1 VLHLSTRWGFAS
13 IRKRALSSIKP
24 PTPHDRLLLARTYS
38 VDDWVVPA
46 LSALCE
52 RTTPLTLSEARQM
65 DIEDV
70 VLVSTVREDIRGLTL
85 EVDAAE
91 IPRRIEAVQAGKL
104 VSLGSRFTDVPPVF
118 PTNEIS
124 SPVNPKGTTK
134 EDTARESDG
143 KRPVSPVAA
152 RSGNTGIDESLQA
165 KDEATGNTS
174 MRIGEPTQPRAMKIS
189 RGEVAAMRTVE
200 TGAGAWLSRQSAE
213 VVARHDAERG
223 IAVGGTTSERKGP
236 GKVLNGWPGPAGRQ
250 VNLKLESEGGQLN
263 GKEGR

>member
-1 VLHLSTRWGFAS
+1 MLHLSTRWGFAS

-52 RTTPLTLSEARQM
+52 RMTPLTLSEARQM

-70 VLVSTVREDIRGLTL
+70 VLVSTVREDIRSLTL
-85 EVDAAE
+85 QVDAAE

-104 VSLGSRFTDVPPVF
+104 VGLGSRFTDVPPVF

-124 SPVNPKGTTK
+124 APVNPKGTTK
-134 EDTARESDG
+134 EDTARESDD

-152 RSGNTGIDESLQA
+152 RSGSTGIDESLQA
-165 KDEATGNTS
+165 KGEATGNTS
-174 MRIGEPTQPRAMKIS
+174 MRIGEPTQPMKIS
-189 RGEVAAMRTVE
+189 RGEVTAMRNTVE
-200 TGAGAWLSRQSAE
+200 TGAGAWMSRVTQPAK
-213 VVARHDAERG
+213 VVARHETERG
-223 IAVGGTTSERKGP
+223 IAAGWRGS
-236 GKVLNGWPGPAGRQ
+236 GKPLNGWPSR
-250 VNLKLESEGGQLN
+250 
-263 GKEGR
+263 

>member
-65 DIEDV
+65 EIEDV
-70 VLVSTVREDIRGLTL
+70 VLVSTVREDIRSLTL
-85 EVDAAE
+85 QVDAAE

-104 VSLGSRFTDVPPVF
+104 VGLGSRFTDVPPVF

-124 SPVNPKGTTK
+124 APVNPKGTTK
-134 EDTARESDG
+134 EDTARESDD

-152 RSGNTGIDESLQA
+152 RSGSTGIDESLQA
-165 KDEATGNTS
+165 KGEATGNTS
-174 MRIGEPTQPRAMKIS
+174 RRIGEPTQPMKIS
-189 RGEVAAMRTVE
+189 RGEVAAAMRNTVE
-200 TGAGAWLSRQSAE
+200 TGAGTRVSRVTQPAK
-213 VVARHDAERG
+213 VVARHEAERG
-223 IAVGGTTSERKGP
+223 IAAGWWGGPVKP
-236 GKVLNGWPGPAGRQ
+236 PNGWPGIE
-250 VNLKLESEGGQLN
+250 VGQPN

>member
-1 VLHLSTRWGFAS
+1 
-13 IRKRALSSIKP
+13 
-24 PTPHDRLLLARTYS
+24 
-38 VDDWVVPA
+38 
-46 LSALCE
+46 
-52 RTTPLTLSEARQM
+52 M

-70 VLVSTVREDIRGLTL
+70 VLVSTVREDIRSLTL
-85 EVDAAE
+85 QVDAAE

-104 VSLGSRFTDVPPVF
+104 VSLEYRFTDVPPVF

-143 KRPVSPVAA
+143 KRP
-152 RSGNTGIDESLQA
+152 A

-174 MRIGEPTQPRAMKIS
+174 MRIGELTQPRAMKIS
-189 RGEVAAMRTVE
+189 RGEVAAMRTDE
-200 TGAGAWLSRQSAE
+200 TGAGGWMSRVTQAAE

-223 IAVGGTTSERKGP
+223 IAVGWNNFRTEGP
-236 GKVLNGWPGPAGRQ
+236 GKGPKRVAWPGRPAGE
-250 VNLKLESEGGQLN
+250 LETGGQPN